1 LCRTLIDAP
10 LGHLASSTKKITP
23 PLSPFVFCSCYID
36 ELVQEQNK
44 SLTIK
49 KEENGN

>member
-1 LCRTLIDAP
+1 MPP
-10 LGHLASSTKKITP
+10 LGIWLPLLKKITP
-23 PLSPFVFCSCYID
+23 PLSPFAFCSCYID

-49 KEENGN
+49 KRRKWELMDF

>member
-1 LCRTLIDAP
+1 MC
-10 LGHLASSTKKITP
+10 GV
-23 PLSPFVFCSCYID
+23 LSPLRKKSLSMSPFAFCSCYID